1 MFKDLVMKNRS
12 YRRFYADKK
21 ITNDQ
26 LKELIELV
34 RLTPSAANLQPLKYI
49 LISEEEIN
57 KKVYDTLKW
66 AGYLKDWDGP
76 IESERPTGYIIML
89 RDKNISQKQSIDE
102 GISAQTIC
110 LGAAEKGLGCCM
122 IGSINKTKLT
132 EILNIPDNFDIVLVI
147 ALGYPKENV
156 IIEDISN
163 NGSIKYYRDEE
174 GNHYVPK
181 RSINELIVEEI

>member
-110 LGAAEKGLGCCM
+110 LGAAERGLGCCM

-181 RSINELIVEEI
+181 RSINELIVKEI

>member
-110 LGAAEKGLGCCM
+110 LGAAERGLGCCM

-181 RSINELIVEEI
+181 RSISELIVEEI

>member
-110 LGAAEKGLGCCM
+110 LGAAERGLGCCM
-122 IGSINKTKLT
+122 IGSINKTKLI

>member
-181 RSINELIVEEI
+181 RSISELIVEEI

>member
-110 LGAAEKGLGCCM
+110 LGAAERGLGCCM